1 MYVCIYHCYSVTKSC
16 PALCNPMDCSTPGFP
31 VLYHLPEFL
40 QTHVHRVGDA
50 IQPSH
55 PLLLPSPPFP
65 ASGSLPLSQPFK
77 SGGQS
82 IGASTSVLPMNI
94 QCWFPLRLTDLISLQ
109 SKGLSRVFPRTT
121 VGKHR
126 FFGVTGKTIDLTIQI
141 LLAKWCLCFYCPS
154 PNLQSLCSE
163 QSGGTPLV
171 TWYLFVWL

>member
-94 QCWFPLRLTDLISLQ
+94 QCWFPLRLTDLISLL
-109 SKGLSRVFPRTT
+109 SKDSQKSSLAPQFNFILSF
-121 VGKHR
+121 
-126 FFGVTGKTIDLTIQI
+126 
-141 LLAKWCLCFYCPS
+141 
-154 PNLQSLCSE
+154 LCSPALISLHDYWKNHSFDCMDLCQ
-163 QSGGTPLV
+163 QSDVSQL
-171 TWYLFVWL
+171 